1 MRVYELLA
9 TLDRIEEDTKRVIS
23 KRPAVCDKD
32 TTLELNYFEDVLPL
46 LQDADELKFMLEE
59 FYKVNSSPITVEFY
73 ATFDF
78 GTSLTDEINDALSR
92 LGISANYSY
101 IDNKEYFVLIR

>member
-9 TLDRIEEDTKRVIS
+9 TLDRIEEDKKRVIS

-46 LQDADELKFMLEE
+46 LQDADELKFMLQRLE
-59 FYKVNSSPITVEFY
+59 VDY
-73 ATFDF
+73 A
-78 GTSLTDEINDALSR
+78 IQ
-92 LGISANYSY
+92 GI
-101 IDNKEYFVLIR
+101 DRKE